1 MPDLLILV
9 LGLGVVGCAAGFV
22 GGLFGVGGGII
33 LTPAL
38 FFAFGHFGVAEGV
51 RMHAAVA
58 TSLSVIIATS
68 IRSLSAHRARGA
80 VDGAVL
86 KSWGGWIAFG
96 GAAGA
101 GVASLV
107 RGETLQAVFGIVAL
121 AIALQMGFGRSSW
134 RLGRELPGGGLR
146 ALIGGL
152 LGLLSAMMGIGGGA
166 MGVTLMTLYGR
177 PMHQA
182 VGTASGF
189 GALIAVPSVL
199 GYILAGWGMEGLAAG
214 SLGYVSVPG
223 FISLTATSVLCA
235 PLGAAAAHALD
246 SARLRRL
253 FALFLGVT
261 ALHFLARAWL

>member
-1 MPDLLILV
+1 MADWFLLV
-9 LGLGVVGCAAGFV
+9 LGLGLIGCAAGFV

-38 FFAFGHFGVAEGV
+38 FFAFGYFGVAEDV
-51 RMHAAVA
+51 RTHAAVA

-68 IRSLSAHRARGA
+68 MRSLAAHRARGA

-86 KSWGGWIAFG
+86 RSWGGWIAAG

-107 RGETLQAVFGIVAL
+107 RGETLQAVFGVVAL
-121 AIALQMGFGRSSW
+121 GIALQMGLGRSSW
-134 RLGRELPGGGLR
+134 RLGDTLPGGGLR
-146 ALIGGL
+146 ALIGGV

-166 MGVTLMTLYGR
+166 MGVTVMTLYGR

-189 GALIAVPSVL
+189 GALIAAPSVL
-199 GYILAGWGMEGLAAG
+199 GYVLAGWGAEGLAPG
-214 SLGYVSVPG
+214 SLGYVSIPG
-223 FISLTATSVLCA
+223 FFSLTLGSVLCA
-235 PLGAAAAHALD
+235 PLGARAAHALD
-246 SARLRRL
+246 SSLLRRL
-253 FALFLGVT
+253 FAVFLGLT